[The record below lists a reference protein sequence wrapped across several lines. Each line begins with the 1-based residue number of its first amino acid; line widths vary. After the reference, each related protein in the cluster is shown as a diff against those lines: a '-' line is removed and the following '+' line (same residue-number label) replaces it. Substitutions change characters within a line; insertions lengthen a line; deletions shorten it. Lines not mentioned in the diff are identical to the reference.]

1 MSPAELLTQHP
12 ALTLTAAAMVGLAV
26 GSFLNVVAHRL
37 PRMLEHGWR
46 SQCAEL
52 LGAEP
57 GAAPPAE
64 RFDLL
69 FPPSHCPRCGHR
81 IRPAENVPVLS
92 YLMLGGRCSACAAR
106 ISLRYPVVELLTSVL
121 SLVVI
126 MRLGPGWTGL
136 AALGMTWTLI
146 ALTLVD
152 LDHQLLPDAITL
164 PLVWAGLLLS
174 LGPLF
179 TDPRSAILGA
189 VIGYMSL
196 WTLFH
201 GFRLLTGKEGMGHG
215 DFKLLAAFGAWL
227 GWQYL
232 PQILLISTLAGA
244 LSGIGMVLL
253 RGQDRRQPIPFGPY
267 LAAAGWIALLWGGAI
282 NQGYL
287 RWSGLA

>member
-1 MSPAELLTQHP
+1 MSPVDLFTQHP
-12 ALTLTAAAMVGLAV
+12 TLTLAAAAVIGLAV

-37 PRMLEHGWR
+37 PRMLERGWR

-52 LGAEP
+52 LDGDP
-57 GAAPPAE
+57 GPASAAE
-64 RFDLL
+64 RYDLL
-69 FPPSHCPRCGHR
+69 FPSSHCPHCGHR
-81 IRPAENVPVLS
+81 IRATENVPILS
-92 YLMLGGRCSACAAR
+92 YLWLRGRCSGCGAR
-106 ISLRYPVVELLTSVL
+106 ISLRYPTVEALTSLL

-126 MRLGPGWTGL
+126 AQLGPGWAGL
-136 AALGMTWTLI
+136 AGLGMTWTLI

-152 LDHQLLPDAITL
+152 LEHQLLPDIVTL

-189 VIGYMSL
+189 ATGYLSL
-196 WTLFH
+196 WVVFH

-232 PQILLISTLAGA
+232 PQILLISTLVGA

-267 LAAAGWIALLWGGAI
+267 LAAAGWIALLWGDVV
-282 NQGYL
+282 NQTYL